1 MTDVD
6 AEDDFDRLAAAVAR
20 VLREAFTT
28 AEGIRRDGLVEA
40 LEMQAALREEC
51 DSTLADAR
59 RLPSQVAQEAE
70 AMRAALRATADEA
83 AHAVAALIGE
93 AQTEAHAILRT
104 AREELLSVTTLVEAE
119 RARLDGE
126 LEELVR
132 EVRRSVTALEQ
143 RAEQQRHEAMERAAK
158 EAAMILRQARLHH
171 RHSAKEAER
180 MLDAAVASANALRNA
195 ALEDAA
201 RIASHIDERLGSG
214 PGADANVTPLRKR
227 PQSA

>member
-1 MTDVD
+1 MTGVD
-6 AEDDFDRLAAAVAR
+6 TGDDFDRLAAAVAR

-28 AEGIRRDGLVEA
+28 AEGMRRDGLVEG
-40 LEMQAALREEC
+40 LEIEAALREEC

-83 AHAVAALIGE
+83 AQAVTTLIASAQAE
-93 AQTEAHAILRT
+93 AQAILRT
-104 AREELLSVTTLVEAE
+104 ARQELLSVTRLVDTE

-132 EVRRSVTALEQ
+132 EVRRSVSALEQ

-201 RIASHIDERLGSG
+201 RIASQVDDRLGTAA
-214 PGADANVTPLRKR
+214 PDANVTPLRKR